1 MNKRILK
8 LLEQRLEH
16 GKKEYDDELNVHDGR
31 DWHIEALEEALDGCI
46 YIACSILKI
55 LDKRKEIK

>member
-1 MNKRILK
+1 MNKKILK

-16 GKKEYDDELNVHDGR
+16 GKKEYDEELNVHDGR

-46 YIACSILKI
+46 YLASGILKI
-55 LDKRKEIK
+55 IEKRKEE